1 MNHPN
6 RRKTDI
12 GSIEHDRRRQDPQVV
27 FNRLRT
33 WEAFIVGLLIII
45 VCCVFA
51 ASQARAAD
59 FPPDVTVCKIGDDGA
74 NPVSPNHKAMC
85 HETAVVLA
93 NLVYASHL
101 PCERVVGSI
110 MSPARKA
117 FFVTCTYFQYEA
129 GAVRAVYANYRSI
142 NGHAFKPSAP
152 DGRDY
157 FVSN

>member
-59 FPPDVTVCKIGDDGA
+59 FPPDVTVCKVNDFRGVPSA
-74 NPVSPNHKAMC
+74 HQQMC
-85 HETAVVLA
+85 LETSVELA
-93 NLVYASHL
+93 KLAYASGL
-101 PCERVVGSI
+101 PCEQVVAQI
-110 MSPARKA
+110 MSPTRRA
-117 FFVTCTYFQYEA
+117 FFITCAWHVFEGSTVHMEY
-129 GAVRAVYANYRSI
+129 GNYRSI
-142 NGHAFKPSAP
+142 NGKPFKPSAP

-157 FVSN
+157 FLSN